1 MSTLVVS
8 QLEAPLSS
16 DNQITL
22 AEGTKL
28 VLPGTVLQCQITRYD
43 GHTTYTTGT
52 TASGVELAVLRVSIT
67 PKVATSMILCQFFAF
82 GEGASTH
89 DYIYNV
95 YKDGSVPGA
104 PYAGYNTTAGNV
116 TQSGIAQALPY
127 EGDYNSTP
135 FGVSFFYHDFPG
147 DTATH
152 TYAPGVKDTYGTSR
166 TWYVNKTVGA
176 TQAGYETGVSFS
188 IAWEIAQ

>member
-8 QLEAPLSS
+8 KLEAPLSS
-16 DNQITL
+16 GNRITL
-22 AEGTKL
+22 AEGTSL
-28 VLPGTVLQCQITRYD
+28 ILPGTVLQCQITRYD
-43 GHTTYTTGT
+43 GLTTYATGT
-52 TASGVELAVLRVSIT
+52 TASGVEITALRVSIT
-67 PKVATSMILCQFFAF
+67 PKYATSMILCQFFAF

-89 DYIYNV
+89 DYLYNV
-95 YKDGSVPGA
+95 YKDGAVPTGT
-104 PYAGYNTTAGNV
+104 YAGYNTTNGNQ
-116 TQSGIAQALPY
+116 TYSGIAQALPY

-135 FGVSFFYHDFPG
+135 FGVSFYYHDFPG

-152 TYAPGVKDTYGTSR
+152 TYAPGIKDTYGTNR

-176 TQAGYETGVSFS
+176 SQAGYESGVSFS